1 MKKKNL
7 NKKLGLNKNTISN
20 LNHIQMDGLHGGYEK
35 TTTTAIPCQYS
46 CDSCRIT
53 FCGQETCDCTDTC
66 NSVCSNGGN
75 CC

>member
-1 MKKKNL
+1 VFFPVTR
-7 NKKLGLNKNTISN
+7 NKPSPVF
-20 LNHIQMDGLHGGYEK
+20 DGGYEK
-35 TTTTAIPCQYS
+35 TTTTAIPCLYS

-53 FCGQETCDCTDTC
+53 FCGQETCDCSDTC